1 MSFDPLLDL
10 DDANSFLSMI
20 LATMP
25 ATDRP
30 VNPWDLLEP
39 QLATLNLDFHQNGLD
54 MLNKPLMNFDI
65 TEFSNS
71 RPFENGDGLSLYSRG
86 SLSELADGSTPNTLV
101 LLPRSA
107 VDTKQTFSPVSMK
120 RDEVSPPCI
129 KREGEIYVAPAVPV
143 KPEVISPCSLKA
155 DGDATPPETEAPLP
169 GRVRALSKDKV
180 AKPAAGGRRIK
191 TLHNMIEKK
200 YRTNINLKILELRD
214 AVPTLR
220 VVAGSH
226 SVTSAELD
234 GLLPALKLNKASVL
248 TKAREY
254 ILHLE
259 RKNRQLG
266 EQVMHLQQL
275 TADGP
280 KNGSVSAPL
289 FMDDFA
295 AADMALGLSGMSLND
310 PLFAD
315 SMQPSPQQQNSVN
328 NFANHM
334 QQNVL
339 SLQSLQSPQM
349 RLAAGAGGVP
359 NQQYSQNQPV
369 YAADNNFGMMMGGV
383 ALMLGGSLLDSDSF
397 RGMAA
402 LPLVPA
408 MLRSAPPAMLEPTFQ
423 LFRLGVVA
431 LGVLMFVSALLNM
444 LPKNK
449 EKQLVRNAWVKWGLR
464 AAGMLPA
471 RPLLA
476 EDRARVIGHLSGVT
490 KPSAAVWRND
500 YAVLCGAEL
509 TFELCFLAVL
519 VGELLRLSSPI
530 YGSLPG
536 LAWRTEMLLTLPA
549 DSLPETGRMH
559 TLVQKIDNAAMF
571 RSVAFMRRVANVSM
585 LRAINTSI
593 EEDADDNE
601 LYEQLVRVYASDF
614 YGLLFSMRATS
625 LLHEM
630 NEAFLEIV
638 ACDAKE
644 DREAQIARDLAK
656 LEKLVDP
663 SSPVHHKVD
672 LCKCLV
678 QPTYASKLLAQHRAA
693 NGETDDML
701 SLDSDDTADF
711 DDGTFDQDESTA
723 LPTMSVESF
732 VTYVTAVIVLVW
744 LKDRAKA
751 VSLLQHLNLDI
762 EVSKMSLVHFTSLA
776 RLFQCVIVTANG
788 ADAHD
793 DANADADARL
803 ALTAAQCA
811 VLERLVKTCKHW
823 LDHDAGHPLLSYK
836 LRGELADM
844 VTAKGLAL
852 DEM

>member
-30 VNPWDLLEP
+30 LNPWDLLEP
-39 QLATLNLDFHQNGLD
+39 QLATLNLDFHQSGLE

-65 TEFSNS
+65 TEFSNT
-71 RPFENGDGLSLYSRG
+71 RPLENGDGLSLYSRG

-107 VDTKQTFSPVSMK
+107 VDTKQTLSPVSMK
-120 RDEVSPPCI
+120 RDEVSPPFI
-129 KREGEIYVAPAVPV
+129 KREDEIYVPPAVPV

-155 DGDATPPETEAPLP
+155 DSGATPPEIDTTLP
-169 GRVRALSKDKV
+169 GRARALSKDKV

-220 VVAGSH
+220 VVAGSRN
-226 SVTSAELD
+226 VTSAELD

-280 KNGSVSAPL
+280 KNGSAPAPL

-310 PLFAD
+310 PVFAE
-315 SMQPSPQQQNSVN
+315 SMQASPPQQNGQ
-328 NFANHM
+328 NFARHM
-334 QQNVL
+334 LQNV
-339 SLQSLQSPQM
+339 QSLQSPQ
-349 RLAAGAGGVP
+349 LHTTNVPGALVGQ

-369 YAADNNFGMMMGGV
+369 YSDNNFGMMMGGV

-408 MLRSAPPAMLEPTFQ
+408 MLRSAPRAMLEPTFQ
-423 LFRLGVVA
+423 IFRLGVVA
-431 LGVLMFVSALLNM
+431 LGVLMFVSAFLNM
-444 LPKNK
+444 LPRNK
-449 EKQLVRNAWVKWGLR
+449 EKLQLLVRNAWVKWGLR
-464 AAGMLPA
+464 NAGLLPA
-471 RPLLA
+471 RPLLV
-476 EDRARVIGHLSGVT
+476 EDRARVISHLNGVS
-490 KPSAAVWRND
+490 KPSTAVWRND

-519 VGELLRLSSPI
+519 VGELLRLQSPI

-536 LAWRTEMLLTLPA
+536 LAWRTEMLQTLPA
-549 DSLPETGRMH
+549 ELLPDTGRMR

-571 RSVAFMRRVANVSM
+571 RSAAFMRRVANVSM
-585 LRAINTSI
+585 QRAINTSI
-593 EEDADDNE
+593 EEDADDNA
-601 LYEQLVRVYASDF
+601 LYERLARVHASDL

-638 ACDAKE
+638 VCDAKE
-644 DREAQIARDLAK
+644 DREVQIAHDLAK

-663 SSPVHHKVD
+663 SSPVHHKLD

-678 QPTYASKLLAQHRAA
+678 QPTFASKLLAQHRAA
-693 NGETDDML
+693 NENTYDTL
-701 SLDSDDTADF
+701 SLDSDDTADL
-711 DDGTFDQDESTA
+711 DDGYLDEDENTA
-723 LPTMSVESF
+723 LPTMPLESF
-732 VTYVTAVIVLVW
+732 VTFVTAVIVLVW

-751 VSLLQHLNLDI
+751 VSLLQHLNLDM

-776 RLFQCVIVTANG
+776 RLFQCVIVTTNG

-793 DANADADARL
+793 DADADADARL
-803 ALTAAQCA
+803 ALTVAQCA
-811 VLERLVKTCKHW
+811 VLERLVKTCKQW

-844 VTAKGLAL
+844 VTAKGLAM